1 MRIRNFVLTAL
12 AVIGGWSLSLTQAEA
27 SQVLYDGVGFMQGT
41 QSFSQSFNLPT
52 AGTLTVTLGNVAWPQ
67 QLASLNMLVTTANG
81 AAGPEMGAGT
91 SSYKVA
97 AGNVYAQWFG
107 EAQGPLDAGVY
118 SLEIQ
123 FSPSAGGSQVPLPTS
138 VGLLLSGLG
147 LLIWQRRTRAGDEQ
161 SQAQSANASDIQTA

>member
-12 AVIGGWSLSLTQAEA
+12 AAVGGLSLVSTQAEA

-41 QSFSQSFNLPT
+41 QSFSESFSLPT

-67 QLASLNMLVTTANG
+67 QLASLNLLVTTANG

-97 AGNVYAQWFG
+97 AGNVYTQWFG
-107 EAQGPLDAGVY
+107 TAQGPLDAGVY

-147 LLIWQRRTRAGDEQ
+147 LLVWQRRTRAGD
-161 SQAQSANASDIQTA
+161 SSAQSATMSGSQSP

>member
-1 MRIRNFVLTAL
+1 MEMRIRNLIVMAL
-12 AVIGGWSLSLTQAEA
+12 AAIGGWSLSLTRAEA

-41 QSFSQSFNLPT
+41 QSSSESFTLPT

-67 QLASLNMLVTTANG
+67 QLASLNMLVTTASG

-91 SSYKVA
+91 SSFKVG
-97 AGNVYAQWFG
+97 AGNVYTQWFG
-107 EAQGPLDAGVY
+107 TAQGPLDAGVY

-147 LLIWQRRTRAGDEQ
+147 LLVWQRRTRADPAH
-161 SQAQSANASDIQTA
+161 AQSAASSDIQNP